1 MNGKPRDVVVW
12 ADSRQQRK
20 KQIGGATIG
29 LLFCGLGVA
38 CVAMAIEEKSPVP
51 VAGMVIVGIAL
62 WGWYMSQKDV
72 NARANAS
79 AREGANLAFIA
90 DDFGVGDAAVR
101 IPWRDIAWVGVY
113 DRRYNTVGTLSVGAG
128 RKLARKLKRKWTRSA
143 GTLDGEFEVR
153 VGLRT
158 RLGHESA
165 LERYKVNPTAPLP
178 KGIYSVSSFG
188 VNFILAPVVPS
199 TWRVGLT
206 HEIEAKVRFHGVEFG

>member
-12 ADSRQQRK
+12 ADSRHQRK

-29 LLFCGLGVA
+29 LLFLGLVVA

-51 VAGMVIVGIAL
+51 LAAIAIVGIAL

-79 AREGANLAFIA
+79 VREGVNPAFIA

-101 IPWRDIAWVGVY
+101 IPWRDITRVSVY
-113 DRRYNTVGTLSVGAG
+113 DLRYNTTGPLSVGLG
-128 RKLARKLKRKWTRSA
+128 QELARNWTRST
-143 GTLDGEFEVR
+143 GTLDGKFEVR
-153 VGLRT
+153 VELRT

-165 LERYKVNPTAPLP
+165 LERYQVNPTVPLP
-178 KGIYSVSSFG
+178 KGIYSVNSSG
-188 VNFILAPVVPS
+188 VNFILGPVVPS
-199 TWRVGLT
+199 TWRAGLT
-206 HEIEAKVRFHGVEFG
+206 REIEAKVRFHGVEFR